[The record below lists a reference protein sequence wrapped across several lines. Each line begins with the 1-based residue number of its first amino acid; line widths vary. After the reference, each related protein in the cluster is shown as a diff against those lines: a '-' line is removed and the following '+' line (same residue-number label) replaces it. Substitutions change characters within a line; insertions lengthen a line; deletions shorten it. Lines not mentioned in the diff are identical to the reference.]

1 MEKNVSIQVQ
11 SVLFNNE
18 KDSLIKAAFNLDN
31 AYRVEKKEKGLIE
44 SIKLVWGDAS
54 PKAIF
59 TESEIKDIIEK
70 LNNIELEYKYF
81 NENTGSA
88 KGHNKMAEGTSHTYV
103 MIMNPDVIVSP
114 RFFAEIMKPFKD
126 EKVGMVEGR
135 QTPIEH
141 QKEYDIKTGE
151 TDWAT
156 TACAVIP
163 TTLFEKLNGF
173 DSDTF
178 FLYCDDLDFSWRVR
192 LEGYKIIYVPYAP
205 AFHAKRLSSA
215 GKWKPTSA
223 EVYYSAEAAIMM
235 AYKWS
240 NHERVDKL
248 VKQFSKSAS
257 PDERKAADTFMK
269 RKAENKLPECLD
281 KEQKVARFLGD
292 YYSENRFVL

>member
-18 KDSLIKAAFNLDN
+18 KESLLKAAVNINN
-31 AYRVEKKEKGLIE
+31 AYKVEKKEKALIE
-44 SIKLVWGDAS
+44 KVILFWGDAS
-54 PKAIF
+54 PEPLY
-59 TESEIKDIIEK
+59 TQEEINEISNK
-70 LNNIELEYKYF
+70 LEHIELIYKYF

-88 KGHNKMAEGTSHTYV
+88 KGHNIMEQGTECSYV

-114 RFFAEIMKPFKD
+114 RFFVEIMKPFSD

-141 QKEYDIKTGE
+141 QKEYNIKTGE

-163 TTLFEKLNGF
+163 TVLYDKLNGF
-173 DSDTF
+173 DEKTF
-178 FLYCDDLDFSWRVR
+178 FLYCDDLDFSWRIR

-205 AFHAKRLSSA
+205 VFHAKRLSCA

-223 EVYYSAEAAIMM
+223 EMYYSAEAAILM

-240 NHERVDKL
+240 NHERVELL
-248 VKQFSKSAS
+248 VKQFYKSAN
-257 PDERKAADTFMK
+257 PDERKAAEAFLK
-269 RKAENKLPECLD
+269 RKADNNLPQCLD
-281 KEQKVARFLGD
+281 KEHKVATFFGN